1 MNKTDYNLANKKWDE
16 DYFLSVRPEVLGMWH
31 TGREVDLDDAVRY
44 HLAMPRMKN
53 TGRILAKAK
62 EEGRTCVAF
71 RGGVATKEGQIE
83 LLQFLQDQGA
93 DLLPATCD
101 SYTRNLRFSDV
112 EKGIEESIKKG
123 YSVLNGYPGVNLG
136 VAGNRSVV
144 ESVRLPVTCKH
155 GSVDG
160 RLLAEVTF
168 AGGMTDFNGGGICF
182 NVVYC
187 KDVPLDVS
195 LKNWQ
200 YVDRLIGY
208 YAERGVIINREE
220 SGALTGTLVPPCIS
234 LSIGIIEALLAAEQ
248 GVVSMDISY
257 GQGGNLL
264 QDIAAIRCLNVLG
277 DKWLKKMGYND
288 MVLTSK
294 FDQWMG
300 AFPYDETSAYGVLV
314 LGAATAALGGAQ
326 QTIVKSPQ
334 EAMGVPTK
342 EANAGGIRATK
353 QAIGMMTNQKLGIE
367 VPGIEEEMDL
377 ITQEVNAIINTVY
390 DMGEGDLAIGVVRA
404 FESGVLDVPF
414 APSVRNIGL
423 AMPVRDDRGA
433 LRFLDFGNLPI
444 PEKIKKIHRKKLDAR
459 AKKYGKPVDFN
470 RVIEDIYGI
479 SKGYLVQ

>member
-1 MNKTDYNLANKKWDE
+1 
-16 DYFLSVRPEVLGMWH
+16 
-31 TGREVDLDDAVRY
+31 
-44 HLAMPRMKN
+44 
-53 TGRILAKAK
+53 
-62 EEGRTCVAF
+62 
-71 RGGVATKEGQIE
+71 
-83 LLQFLQDQGA
+83 
-93 DLLPATCD
+93 
-101 SYTRNLRFSDV
+101 
-112 EKGIEESIKKG
+112 
-123 YSVLNGYPGVNLG
+123 
-136 VAGNRSVV
+136 
-144 ESVRLPVTCKH
+144 
-155 GSVDG
+155 
-160 RLLAEVTF
+160 
-168 AGGMTDFNGGGICF
+168 
-182 NVVYC
+182 
-187 KDVPLDVS
+187 VS

>member
-1 MNKTDYNLANKKWDE
+1 
-16 DYFLSVRPEVLGMWH
+16 
-31 TGREVDLDDAVRY
+31 
-44 HLAMPRMKN
+44 
-53 TGRILAKAK
+53 
-62 EEGRTCVAF
+62 
-71 RGGVATKEGQIE
+71 
-83 LLQFLQDQGA
+83 
-93 DLLPATCD
+93 
-101 SYTRNLRFSDV
+101 
-112 EKGIEESIKKG
+112 
-123 YSVLNGYPGVNLG
+123 
-136 VAGNRSVV
+136 
-144 ESVRLPVTCKH
+144 
-155 GSVDG
+155 
-160 RLLAEVTF
+160 
-168 AGGMTDFNGGGICF
+168 
-182 NVVYC
+182 
-187 KDVPLDVS
+187 
-195 LKNWQ
+195 
-200 YVDRLIGY
+200 
-208 YAERGVIINREE
+208 
-220 SGALTGTLVPPCIS
+220 
-234 LSIGIIEALLAAEQ
+234 
-248 GVVSMDISY
+248 
-257 GQGGNLL
+257 
-264 QDIAAIRCLNVLG
+264 
-277 DKWLKKMGYND
+277 MGYND